1 MTLRASLRC
10 GSSLVLLPMW
20 ALCGAG
26 AGCSSAPM
34 PIGPPEAPVLVGEKR
49 LLREEGELRLWE
61 GQWLEE
67 GEKGRW
73 FMACAPMKSRVQV
86 LPSETVQRL
95 DVLVAPLGG
104 SWAAI
109 NGGFYDQAAMG
120 LVVTGGRV
128 HSPLSSN
135 GGSGVLSWGPGP
147 VRIQHRETYGGSAQ
161 EALQSI
167 DRLIDEGRVL
177 VKARADAHRDSRSGF
192 SLSTEGVCMSLAA
205 ADSSL
210 VATSSGYQLIRSAG
224 EGLTL
229 AAYARLLGE
238 LQAMY
243 ALNLDGAVSS
253 QMIVQ
258 RAAERWEVRGERGT
272 INAVVIH
279 P

>member
-1 MTLRASLRC
+1 
-10 GSSLVLLPMW
+10 V
-20 ALCGAG
+20 
-26 AGCSSAPM
+26 
-34 PIGPPEAPVLVGEKR
+34 
-49 LLREEGELRLWE
+49 
-61 GQWLEE
+61 
-67 GEKGRW
+67 
-73 FMACAPMKSRVQV
+73 
-86 LPSETVQRL
+86 PSDSVQRL
-95 DVLVAPLGG
+95 DLLVAPLSG

-120 LVVTGGRV
+120 LVVSGG
-128 HSPLSSN
+128 HTHTALSAK

-147 VRIQHRETYGGSAQ
+147 AQIQHRDVYGGGAQ

-167 DRLIDEGRVL
+167 DRLVDEGRVL
-177 VKARADAHRDSRSGF
+177 VEQRPDAHRDARSGVG
-192 SLSTEGVCMSLAA
+192 LSPEGLCLAVAA

-210 VATSSGYQLIRSAG
+210 AATPSGYQLIRTAG

-229 AAYARLLGE
+229 AGFARLLRE

-253 QMIVQ
+253 QMVVQ
-258 RAAERWEVRGERGT
+258 TTEGRWEIRGERGT